1 MKIKENLRHHIALLA
16 SLVEVLL
23 SALVLLAVL
32 LVSWRLLF
40 EVFDLGKTSTATEGF
55 TTFLGHAFNVIIGIE
70 FIKMLAKHTP
80 GATIEVLL
88 FSLAREMV
96 VEHTTPVENL
106 ISIVTI
112 ALVFVIRK
120 YLFVPSFGE
129 HLAYHDGEP
138 LSAFESD
145 KNPEEHIPPSLLLE
159 KLRRRAAPQQAAPP
173 VPPSAA
179 ADGDLTAEIPV
190 VPEVQLAQE

>member
-1 MKIKENLRHHIALLA
+1 MKVKETLRHYIALLA

-23 SALVLLAVL
+23 AFLVLIAVL

-40 EVFDLGKTSTATEGF
+40 EVFDLTQTATATEGF
-55 TTFLGHAFNVIIGIE
+55 TVFLGHAFNVIIGIE

-106 ISIVTI
+106 ISIITI

-145 KNPEEHIPPSLLLE
+145 QNPEETLPPSSLLE
-159 KLRRRAAPQQAAPP
+159 KLRRRTAPQAAP
-173 VPPSAA
+173 VHSTA
-179 ADGDLTAEIPV
+179 GDEIPAV
-190 VPEVQLAQE
+190 SEAQPAQE

>member
-1 MKIKENLRHHIALLA
+1 MKMKENLRHRIALLA
-16 SLVEVLL
+16 SLVEILL

-40 EVFDLGKTSTATEGF
+40 EVFDLCKTATATEGF

-106 ISIVTI
+106 ISIITI

-145 KNPEEHIPPSLLLE
+145 KNPEEPVPASPLLE
-159 KLRRRAAPQQAAPP
+159 KLRRRAAQQQAAQT
-173 VPPSAA
+173 VPAA
-179 ADGDLTAEIPV
+179 ADADGDITAEIPV
-190 VPEVQLAQE
+190 VPEAQPAQE